1 MVNKSAFISTLTE
14 YYRESYFKR
23 VKAETDCFRNNSGDI
38 MWIDLI
44 TYTPMYVT
52 GFWALVLLLSSGK
65 KNRAK
70 QFLGFFMILA
80 FGVYFSHALFFQKQL
95 ALYLFFD
102 PVYLFSSLSVYPMY
116 YLYIRLL
123 TVESNLKRKN
133 LFLLLPALIF
143 GLASA
148 VVYLLMTA
156 TERID
161 YVQSFLFRIKEV
173 KTESE
178 LFIIQRIIYAGSRI
192 AFMIQIAFFLVMG
205 RKLVLQYNS
214 RIVNFYSSLESKTI
228 VWVNLLLYSFFA
240 TSVMSII
247 FNLLG
252 RSLFL
257 NSILFL
263 LIPSVI
269 FSVLLFFIGFQG
281 YMQNYTVIDLAEDEQ
296 VQPELSMKEYN
307 QTQIRGRLI
316 ELFDNHQIYKQSDL
330 KITLVSLKLQ
340 TNRTYVS
347 NLINTEFNCSFSDFV
362 NNYRIAEA
370 KKLLADSANQNYSLD
385 YVSETSG
392 FGSIHSFIRIFKE
405 REGITPGKFR
415 TKLFLN
421 ENATYM
427 NDAPDL

>member
-1 MVNKSAFISTLTE
+1 
-14 YYRESYFKR
+14 
-23 VKAETDCFRNNSGDI
+23 

-44 TYTPMYVT
+44 IYTPMYVT
-52 GFWALVLLLSSGK
+52 GFWALVLVLSSGK

-70 QFLGFFMILA
+70 QFLGFFMIMA
-80 FGVYFSHALFFQKQL
+80 FGVYFSHALFFQKQY
-95 ALYLFFD
+95 AAYLFFD

-123 TVESNLKRKN
+123 TVESNLKLKS
-133 LFLLLPALIF
+133 LILLLPAFIF

-148 VVYLLMTA
+148 VVYMLMTPA
-156 TERID
+156 DRSD
-161 YVQSFLFRIKEV
+161 YVLSYLFRIKEV
-173 KTESE
+173 KAESE
-178 LFIIQRIIYAGSRI
+178 LFVIQRIIFAGSRI
-192 AFMIQIAFFLVMG
+192 AFMIQISFFLVFG
-205 RKLVLQYNS
+205 RKLVLQYNG
-214 RIVNFYSSLESKTI
+214 RIVNFYSNLESKTI

-247 FNLLG
+247 FNVLG

-257 NSILFL
+257 YSILFL

-307 QTQIRGRLI
+307 QTQIKDRLI
-316 ELFDNHQIYKQSDL
+316 ELFDNQQIYKQCDL

-347 NLINTEFNCSFSDFV
+347 NLINTEFKCSFSEFV

-370 KKLLADSANQNYSLD
+370 KKLLANSTHLNYSLD
-385 YVSETSG
+385 YISDISG

-415 TKLFLN
+415 NKIFFK
-421 ENATYM
+421 EKSI
-427 NDAPDL
+427 

>member
-1 MVNKSAFISTLTE
+1 
-14 YYRESYFKR
+14 
-23 VKAETDCFRNNSGDI
+23 

-44 TYTPMYVT
+44 IYTPMYVT
-52 GFWALVLLLSSGK
+52 GFWALVLVLSSGK

-80 FGVYFSHALFFQKQL
+80 FGVYFSHALFFQKQYI
-95 ALYLFFD
+95 AYLFFD

-123 TVESNLKRKN
+123 TVESNLKLKS
-133 LFLLLPALIF
+133 LILLLPALIF

-148 VVYLLMTA
+148 VVYMLMTSA
-156 TERID
+156 DRSD
-161 YVQSFLFRIKEV
+161 YVLYYLFRIKEV
-173 KTESE
+173 KAESE
-178 LFIIQRIIYAGSRI
+178 LFVIQRIIFTGSRI
-192 AFMIQIAFFLVMG
+192 AFLIQISFFLVLG
-205 RKLVLQYNS
+205 RKLVLQYNG
-214 RIVNFYSSLESKTI
+214 RIVNFYSNLESKTI

-247 FNLLG
+247 FNVLG
-252 RSLFL
+252 RSVFL

-269 FSVLLFFIGFQG
+269 FSVLLFLIGFQG

-307 QTQIRGRLI
+307 QTQIKDRLI
-316 ELFDNHQIYKQSDL
+316 ELFDNQQIYKQCDL

-347 NLINTEFNCSFSDFV
+347 NLINTEFKCSFSEFV

-370 KKLLADSANQNYSLD
+370 KKLLADSTHQNYSLD
-385 YVSETSG
+385 YISDISG
-392 FGSIHSFIRIFKE
+392 FGSIHSFIRTFKE

-415 TKLFLN
+415 NKLFLN
-421 ENATYM
+421 ENAT
-427 NDAPDL
+427 